1 LKAHPDWFAP
11 VLTHTRRLEKID
23 EAFAIAGQ
31 YLDGVGKMMVRP

>member
-1 LKAHPDWFAP
+1 
-11 VLTHTRRLEKID
+11 VLTHTRGIEQID